1 MCYARWGM
9 KEIFTLFRHKI
20 YYYCLISFE
29 KLSLPNKIT
38 VYMITFIIKESLMT
52 NNVELIEKE
61 YKELLDAALSNPV
74 WLM

>member
-29 KLSLPNKIT
+29 KLSLPNKII
-38 VYMITFIIKESLMT
+38 VYMITFIIKGEF
-52 NNVELIEKE
+52 N
-61 YKELLDAALSNPV
+61 D
-74 WLM
+74 

>member
-1 MCYARWGM
+1 MCRWWATIWGRGVMCYARWGM

-38 VYMITFIIKESLMT
+38 VYMITFIIKGEF
-52 NNVELIEKE
+52 N
-61 YKELLDAALSNPV
+61 D
-74 WLM
+74 